1 MKKKAALL
9 CLALAGALL
18 LLAACTK
25 TEDKEPED
33 TGEPSP
39 SPTGQISPDPQDSET
54 PSLSPIPEDDE
65 PRLTAVIYVPD
76 GEAVGFDTV
85 EVPVEGTAQGLLDAL
100 IQEGVVDQNV
110 ELLSFEMT
118 EEGGEVTGALDLSQA
133 FLTQLESGLLP
144 RGGEHRRLRG
154 PAAGAR
160 RGRHLGQADSLR
172 PAVGAP
178 HLPGADL
185 RAERGPHNQIAP
197 APRPGLPGLGV
208 FLCPEKKF

>member
-54 PSLSPIPEDDE
+54 PSPIPEDDE

-100 IQEGVVDQNV
+100 IQEGVVDQSV

-118 EEGGEVTGALDLSQA
+118 EEGGEVSGALDLSQA
-133 FLTQLESGLLP
+133 FLTQLESA
-144 RGGEHRRLRG
+144 GGTGERAALYGVANTFIRHYDLSEITITVEGGVIETGHDLYEG
-154 PAAGAR
+154 P
-160 RGRHLGQADSLR
+160 LTFQ
-172 PAVGAP
+172 
-178 HLPGADL
+178 
-185 RAERGPHNQIAP
+185 EQI
-197 APRPGLPGLGV
+197 
-208 FLCPEKKF
+208 

>member
-18 LLAACTK
+18 LLVACTK

-54 PSLSPIPEDDE
+54 PSPSPIPEDDE

-76 GEAVGFDTV
+76 VEAVGFDTV

-133 FLTQLESGLLP
+133 FLTQLESA
-144 RGGEHRRLRG
+144 GGTGERAALYGVANTFIRHYDLSEITITVEGGVIETGHDLYEG
-154 PAAGAR
+154 P
-160 RGRHLGQADSLR
+160 LTFQ
-172 PAVGAP
+172 
-178 HLPGADL
+178 
-185 RAERGPHNQIAP
+185 EQI
-197 APRPGLPGLGV
+197 
-208 FLCPEKKF
+208 